1 MSDKTSFLVRENQL
15 AFSKINWP
23 FSCDP
28 DPCFTAG
35 VFLFTES
42 LIFVCAKS
50 NPSLHSK
57 SFTSR
62 NVSGES
68 MSLVTEKVVQFDL
81 FRNEEVMRQNIQE
94 EEFKKN
100 VTKSIRGLFARYN
113 ELEEMMLK
121 TLNNIDKLNEIV
133 FKP

>member
-1 MSDKTSFLVRENQL
+1 
-15 AFSKINWP
+15 
-23 FSCDP
+23 
-28 DPCFTAG
+28 
-35 VFLFTES
+35 
-42 LIFVCAKS
+42 
-50 NPSLHSK
+50 
-57 SFTSR
+57 
-62 NVSGES
+62 

>member
-1 MSDKTSFLVRENQL
+1 
-15 AFSKINWP
+15 
-23 FSCDP
+23 
-28 DPCFTAG
+28 
-35 VFLFTES
+35 
-42 LIFVCAKS
+42 
-50 NPSLHSK
+50 
-57 SFTSR
+57 
-62 NVSGES
+62 

-81 FRNEEVMRQNIQE
+81 FRNEDVIRASLQE

-113 ELEEMMLK
+113 ELEDMMLK